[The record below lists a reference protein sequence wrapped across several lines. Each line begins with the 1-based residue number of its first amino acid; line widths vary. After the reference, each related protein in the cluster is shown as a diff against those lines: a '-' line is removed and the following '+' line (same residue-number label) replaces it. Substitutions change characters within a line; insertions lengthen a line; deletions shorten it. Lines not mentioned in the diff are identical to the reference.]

1 MPFLNE
7 KGSNLNFSKLFFST
21 FSSTKSPV
29 LELFRENWSSLQWN
43 GLRKGLKMA
52 HFGAYRD
59 MHFQLIFIE
68 QDAVFPQH
76 FYNGASEILHI
87 IHANASAEIG
97 SCDERT
103 KEIVEGEIK
112 SYIPTQSK
120 ILKVMLF
127 NFHVRSET

>member
-1 MPFLNE
+1 MELLRE
-7 KGSNLNFSKLFFST
+7 K
-21 FSSTKSPV
+21 
-29 LELFRENWSSLQWN
+29 WSSLQWN
-43 GLRKGLKMA
+43 GLKKGLKIA
-52 HFGAYRD
+52 HFGAHGD

-97 SCDERT
+97 TCDEWT

-120 ILKVMLF
+120 ILKVTHF
-127 NFHVRSET
+127 AV